1 MKSSIMGIYMQVFGL
16 VVGGALGDIFRWFF
30 KVLIYDI
37 IVTSI
42 AEILGVP
49 RIVALFIF
57 LGIMLVIGIVGYIV
71 KQRVSPGLDD

>member
-1 MKSSIMGIYMQVFGL
+1 MKSSIVGIYMQVFGL

>member
-1 MKSSIMGIYMQVFGL
+1 MHNSGL
-16 VVGGALGDIFRWFF
+16 IFGGAFGEIFRWFF

-57 LGIMLVIGIVGYIV
+57 LGIMLVIGVVGYIL

>member
-1 MKSSIMGIYMQVFGL
+1 MQVFGL
-16 VVGGALGDIFRWFF
+16 IVGGAFGEIFRWFF

-42 AEILGVP
+42 AEVLGVP

-57 LGIMLVIGIVGYIV
+57 LGIMLVIGIVGYIL

>member
-1 MKSSIMGIYMQVFGL
+1 MRYGFL
-16 VVGGALGDIFRWFF
+16 AARGGALGEIFRWFF

-42 AEILGVP
+42 AEIFGIP

-57 LGIMLVIGIVGYIV
+57 LGIMIAIGVVGYIV
-71 KQRVSPGLDD
+71 KQRMSPGVDD